1 MKFVSWLS
9 ELVEIYNKTL
19 KTLKVANLINFK
31 YQSLC
36 RNTKEMLQIEVVLD
50 NRHLLFTSITV

>member
-19 KTLKVANLINFK
+19 KTFKVANFINFK
-31 YQSLC
+31 YQILC
-36 RNTKEMLQIEVVLD
+36 RNTKEIQIEVVLD
-50 NRHLLFTSITV
+50 NRHLLSTSITV

>member
-19 KTLKVANLINFK
+19 KTLKVANFINFK
-31 YQSLC
+31 YRILC

-50 NRHLLFTSITV
+50 NRHLFFTSITV